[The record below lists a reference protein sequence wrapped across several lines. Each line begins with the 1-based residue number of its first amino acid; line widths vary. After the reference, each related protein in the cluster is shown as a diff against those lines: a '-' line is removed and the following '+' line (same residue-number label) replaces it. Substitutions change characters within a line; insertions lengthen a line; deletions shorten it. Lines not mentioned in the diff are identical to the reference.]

1 MGRDLEEG
9 PGRRSWERL
18 WELRAATINLSP
30 QVYFNILIAIV
41 AILPLNVSSAIKYE
55 KGRFNSHTLIASESL
70 GELLVENTDVDFP
83 PQTFPLNDTLWGPG
97 AAHYAYET

>member
-1 MGRDLEEG
+1 MGRDLEHG
-9 PGRRSWERL
+9 PGCRSGERL
-18 WELRAATINLSP
+18 WEIRAATINLSP
-30 QVYFNILIAIV
+30 RAYFNILIASV

-70 GELLVENTDVDFP
+70 GELLVENTDVQFS

-97 AAHYAYET
+97 AAHYAHET